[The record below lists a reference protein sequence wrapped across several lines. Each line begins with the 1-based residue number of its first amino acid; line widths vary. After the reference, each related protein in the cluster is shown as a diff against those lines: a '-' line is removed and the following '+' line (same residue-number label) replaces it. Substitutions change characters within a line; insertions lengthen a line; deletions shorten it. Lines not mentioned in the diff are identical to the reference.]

1 MTFPG
6 RRRHFASPLRAAILV
21 AGLFAGT
28 AAAEPAP
35 PYAAPEF
42 TATAAAD
49 WLNSPPL
56 TLASLRGQVVLLDV
70 WALECLNCHRS
81 VPWLLDTEKRHAARG
96 LRVIGV
102 HTPEFEH
109 EKDRAAVLRKVK
121 ELGLGHPVML
131 DNDARYWNAL
141 GNRYWPTFYLL
152 DRQGRVRGVYIG
164 EMRAARPE
172 TRALEEQLVVLLDE
186 QG

>member
-1 MTFPG
+1 VIRPAIKRG
-6 RRRHFASPLRAAILV
+6 IRACLGVLACAVWLS
-21 AGLFAGT
+21 AGSAV
-28 AAAEPAP
+28 AAAVT

-42 TATAAAD
+42 TTRAALD

-56 TLASLRGQVVLLDV
+56 LFAQLRGQVVLLDV

-81 VPWLLDTEKRHAARG
+81 VPWLLAMENKYSERG

-109 EKDRAAVLRKVK
+109 EKDRGAVARKVR
-121 ELGLGHPVML
+121 ELGLEHPVML
-131 DNDARYWNAL
+131 DNDGAYWKAL
-141 GNRYWPTFYLL
+141 GNRYWPTFYLV

-164 EMRAARPE
+164 EMRAERPE
-172 TRALEEQLVVLLDE
+172 SRTLEEQLVALLE
-186 QG
+186 E